1 MKLALALTATL
12 PLAALSLAPLEPGVG
27 QVLLTIKQHAIPSNN
42 NNTKPYSNQHS
53 GAWYDRNSSD
63 TPSAVNT
70 RLGYKPLNF
79 FQTDYDMSGKKPF
92 KPEPEIVDEF
102 IVHLKESN
110 SDASAYL
117 TVYPFQG
124 LGDNITDEHLRDTLA
139 RIKAVIATGRKVFVR
154 FACIQFWRQQLGADA
169 SKAAFIWAP
178 NSGNG
183 YPWAKDENNPGENYS
198 PDATTQEGK
207 ALIQT
212 LDTNKNGK
220 FDELDDPYLIY
231 YPGDEY
237 VDWVGLSIYAYGTMY
252 PWETNDIAPPNKPD
266 KKKKKKFEGLLQGRE
281 SGIPN
286 TSWGHYPFYTYFC
299 TDTGVPTITAGN
311 KPFIL
316 AETGVAYHFAW
327 ANQSW
332 ATDGNHPPTPIQD
345 ITRVQVKQSW
355 WRSFLNAEFLAKY
368 PQFKAACFFEFIK
381 PEETTVRDFASL
393 GGVPGSDRF
402 KASVSEVS
410 KAFVED
416 AKKMAFVVWG
426 NAVQSSGPVS
436 VSPSTTGSATKS
448 SSASI
453 DIVWPLLAWTA
464 TVASI

>member
-12 PLAALSLAPLEPGVG
+12 PLATLSLAPLEPGVG
-27 QVLLTIKQHAIPSNN
+27 QVLL
-42 NNTKPYSNQHS
+42 

-92 KPEPEIVDEF
+92 KPKPEIVDEF
-102 IVHLKESN
+102 IVQLKESN

-154 FACIQFWRQQLGADA
+154 FAPEMNGSWFSYGQRPTEFKETWRRCIQFWRQQLGADA

-183 YPWAKDENNPGENYS
+183 YPWPKDENNPGENYS

-252 PWETNDIAPPNKPD
+252 PWETNDIAPPNK
-266 KKKKKKFEGLLQGRE
+266 FEGILQGRE

-299 TDTGVPTITAGN
+299 TDTGVPNITAGN

-345 ITRVQVKQSW
+345 TTRVQVKQSW

-393 GGVPGSDRF
+393 GGVPGSDGF

-410 KAFVED
+410 AAFVED
-416 AKKMAFVVWG
+416 AKKMSFIVWG
-426 NAVQSSGPVS
+426 NAVQSGGPAT
-436 VSPSTTGSATKS
+436 VSPSITGSATKS

-453 DIVWPLLAWTA
+453 HIFWPLLAWAA